1 MARYKLTYFD
11 FSGSRGEEC
20 RLALHLAG
28 EPFDDDRLPRDEWA
42 TRKATTPY
50 GSVPVLTIEGKGEL
64 AQSNA
69 ILSYLG
75 RAHGLLP
82 TDAYEAARH
91 EACMSAVEEFRAH
104 LNPTSRIADAA
115 EKQAAREAF
124 ASGYL
129 RTWSAAV
136 ERQISASTGAQGV
149 PPGPFFGGARISVA
163 DLKLYIIMKSI
174 KSGGIDHV
182 PASAFD
188 EFAALSRLYEAV
200 DIHPAV
206 SAWTA
211 R

>member
-1 MARYKLTYFD
+1 MPRYKLTYFD

-20 RLALHLAG
+20 RLALRLAG
-28 EPFDDDRLPRDEWA
+28 EPFEDERMARDAWA

-69 ILSYLG
+69 ILSYVG

-91 EACMSAVEEFRAH
+91 EAVMCSVEDFRAA
-104 LNPTSRIADAA
+104 LGPTSRIADAD
-115 EKQAAREAF
+115 EKKAAREAF

-129 RTWSAAV
+129 RTWAAAI
-136 ERQISASTGAQGV
+136 ERQITA
-149 PPGPFFGGARISVA
+149 GPFFGGPRISVA

-182 PASAFD
+182 PTTAFD
-188 EFAALSRLYEAV
+188 EYTALSRLYDAV
-200 DIHPAV
+200 DSHPAV
-206 SAWTA
+206 VGGNA

>member
-28 EPFDDDRLPRDEWA
+28 EAFEDDRLVRDTWTA
-42 TRKATTPY
+42 RKPTTPY
-50 GSVPVLTIEGKGEL
+50 GSVPVLTIEGRGEL

-75 RAHGLLP
+75 RAHDLLP
-82 TDAYEAARH
+82 SDPLAAARH
-91 EACMSAVEEFRAH
+91 EAVMCAVEDFRAQ
-104 LNPTSRIADAA
+104 LNPTSRIADAQ
-115 EKQAAREAF
+115 EKQRAREAF

-136 ERQISASTGAQGV
+136 ERQLLAESAE
-149 PPGPFFGGARISVA
+149 GPFFGGAQISVA
-163 DLKLYIIMKSI
+163 DLKLYIAMKSI

-182 PASAFD
+182 AVTAFD
-188 EFAALSRLYEAV
+188 DYPRLTRLYEAV
-200 DIHPAV
+200 DGHSGV
-206 SAWTA
+206 VAWNRRA
-211 R
+211 A